1 MIYYEPQ
8 SAYNKAIIRYE
19 GDRAVYSL
27 TLLIKAVKKHHN
39 MTFQEAVEWFSYNM
53 QNIGFEDWPIIID
66 DLNSEDSTEEDT
78 DEE

>member
-1 MIYYEPQ
+1 MILYEPQ

-27 TLLIKAVKKHHN
+27 TLLIEALMNHDS
-39 MTFQEAVEWFSYNM
+39 MTYIEAVEWISYNM
-53 QNIGFEDWPIIID
+53 QNIGFEDWPIIED
-66 DLNSEDSTEEDT
+66 DLNSEDTTEEDT